1 MKAASRI
8 TGLFLAMLFV
18 SVTFFFSTA
27 YAAGLDAKLHWA
39 RKVDMSTPVSGVVS
53 AVKVQVGERVVKG
66 QVLVQLDDR
75 LLRANVV
82 AQKAELKRAL
92 NDRDEARRELDRT
105 QELYDMTSL
114 SDHDLKL
121 AAIAHDASEAAYQIA
136 QAALLQAE
144 LELEYSAVRAPFNAW
159 IISQQV
165 EVGQTVISEQ
175 RAVPLVVLAEAGRM
189 VARAKVSA
197 AKAAKLKQ
205 GSKVSVTVDGKS
217 YNGKI
222 LSIAMEPESTAAD
235 KYGVDSVFETG
246 KNILRAG
253 QSAKVNL

>member
-1 MKAASRI
+1 MKAAART
-8 TGLFLAMLFV
+8 TGLFLVMLFV
-18 SVTFFFSTA
+18 SMMVFFSTA
-27 YAAGLDAKLHWA
+27 HATELDAELRWA
-39 RKVDMSTPVSGVVS
+39 RKVIMSTPVSGVVS
-53 AVKVQVGERVVKG
+53 TVKVQVGEHVTKG

-92 NDRDEARRELDRT
+92 NDRDESQRELDRT

-121 AAIAHDASEAAYQIA
+121 AVIARDASEAAYQTT

-159 IISQQV
+159 IISRQV

-175 RAVPLVVLAEAGRM
+175 HAAPLMVLAEAGWM

-197 AKAAKLKQ
+197 VRAAKLKP
-205 GSKVSVTVDGKS
+205 GSKVSITVNGKNYS
-217 YNGKI
+217 GKI
-222 LSIAMEPESTAAD
+222 LSIAMEPESTAVD
-235 KYGVDSVFETG
+235 KYGIDSVFETG

-253 QSAKVNL
+253 QSAKVNF

>member
-1 MKAASRI
+1 
-8 TGLFLAMLFV
+8 MLFASGTISPPIV
-18 SVTFFFSTA
+18 H
-27 YAAGLDAKLHWA
+27 AAELDAELHWA
-39 RKVDMSTPVSGVVS
+39 RKVIMSTPVSGVVS
-53 AVKVQVGERVVKG
+53 AVRVQVGEHVTKG

-92 NDRDEARRELDRT
+92 NDRDESQRELERT

-121 AAIAHDASEAAYQIA
+121 AVIARDANEAAYQTT
-136 QAALLQAE
+136 QAALLQVE

-159 IISQQV
+159 IISRQV

-175 RAVPLVVLAEAGRM
+175 QAVPLVVLAEAGWM
-189 VARAKVSA
+189 MARAKVSA
-197 AKAAKLKQ
+197 VRAAKLKP
-205 GSKVSVTVDGKS
+205 GSKVSITVNGKNYS
-217 YNGKI
+217 GKI
-222 LSIAMEPESTAAD
+222 LSIAMEPKSTAAD
-235 KYGVDSVFETG
+235 EYDVDSVFETG

-253 QSAKVNL
+253 QSAKVNF